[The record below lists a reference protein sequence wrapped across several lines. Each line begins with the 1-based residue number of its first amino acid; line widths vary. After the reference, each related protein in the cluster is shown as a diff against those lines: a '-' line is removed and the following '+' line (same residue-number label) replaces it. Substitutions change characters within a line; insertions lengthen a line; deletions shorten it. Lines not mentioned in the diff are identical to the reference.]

1 MIFRGKTMSYVI
13 KKQKF
18 LKSWDNILEICKS
31 NGYKVPFL
39 IENYP
44 IPDGVEFNRNDADN
58 ELKEFLNKFPEFSDI
73 AIDLN
78 KEQEEIVTYNGDKFL
93 SVEAGPGAGKTRVLI
108 EKVNYM
114 VNELGVNPES
124 LLIITFS
131 TKAADELQERLS
143 EGDLLKSDVQK
154 MHISTI
160 HSFCGRLLEEN
171 GQVGLNVIS
180 DEAGEKNLLFIGKH
194 MEELGFVK
202 EAYMSNGD
210 IPDISNKYNEY
221 CSFDV
226 DSDKLIKYIEDT
238 RPVKEDYINFVRKYM
253 DENDGKYPYDEVKE
267 NKDFTESKYN
277 ARYLQIAKSYPIYEE
292 ILKREKAVDFAHM
305 QKEALKV
312 VKKDGFKTQF
322 TNILID
328 EFQDTDPMQME
339 LFENLMKTAESFT
352 VVGDI
357 NQSIYGFRGS
367 NINPFTYLA
376 KHYKNEFEF
385 KSLPKNYRS
394 TQEIIDISEDFIKHQ
409 RPVDSAL
416 GKSECG
422 REINNFNYFLV
433 NNYDKTNK
441 QTKEISTQKEADDI
455 VKIIKYL
462 IDNKKINKLSDI
474 GILFRSIK
482 DSTSR
487 CIGPLLENLESAG
500 INFHVNTANLI
511 EQPEIKSILTL
522 FYHLVADDDPHKHFF
537 NKWEQDWL
545 NLKAYADQILFEL
558 SDETKKIL
566 YVLQD
571 KFEKEVVKT
580 ENEIWLRDHKK
591 GGMSSFKKVLSRP
604 EEMLI
609 EIFEKVTRP
618 VLSNENLVEYGITNP
633 DDLEFF
639 RRLNEFKDSLYS
651 EEVKFYER
659 PTVSEVYLKLL
670 TDITEYL
677 TEDLVLNKYDV
688 IYNLSQIT
696 SSLQTFVEVRFE
708 RDIRGAFW
716 FIYRTIAGH
725 SGYKEESDAIQIMT
739 IHQSKGLEFPVV
751 IIPSLKKGNFPM
763 TYVNPN
769 PESGWIYGSPAYYTP
784 DDCLNYPKFDEEFG
798 PELSHDMEEER
809 IIYVAMTRAQDV
821 LILSSLVDNVSPAK
835 QSALESKDF
844 KNLQKGPERIESAIN
859 ANLSRCKFIDI
870 NNIDIDVLERN
881 AEQIDEDD
889 FCIDLSF
896 TALENYNNCPFKYK
910 LSNQIGFNVSEK
922 QEIDEG
928 IFVHKVLE
936 VINKEIINND
946 NIFIG
951 QNKVKEIIT
960 DLFEKSNEDLK
971 EEDPVEYEK
980 QLTEIIN
987 NVTYYYENYSQ
998 NLKILDSEYPF
1009 YLKDQHYALSGVVDL
1024 IYEVDGKLGII
1035 DYKNT
1040 RLENKYKDKFKKQ
1053 LHLYVLALRDQN
1065 QEYEGKEI
1073 SELKVYAIKSKK
1085 MLEIKIDESYIEDLK
1100 DELERVACAIHDG
1113 DKFGSC
1119 KCEDCKYCAYKN
1131 ICKQ

>member
-1 MIFRGKTMSYVI
+1 MSYII

-18 LKSWDNILEICKS
+18 LKSLDKIFEICKS
-31 NGYKVPFL
+31 NDYKVPFL

-44 IPDGVEFNRNDADN
+44 IPDDLNFDRNEADA
-58 ELKEFLNKFPEFSDI
+58 ELKEFLKNFPEFKDI

-78 KEQEEIVTYNGDKFL
+78 TEQEEIVTYDGDKFL

-114 VNELGVNPES
+114 VNELGVDPET

-131 TKAADELQERLS
+131 TKAADELRQRLA

-171 GQVGLNVIS
+171 GQIGLNVIS
-180 DEAGEKNLLFIGKH
+180 DDAGEKNLLFIGKH

-226 DSDKLIKYIEDT
+226 DSDKLIKYIEET
-238 RPVKEDYINFVRKYM
+238 RPVSEDYINFVRNYM
-253 DENDGKYPYDEVKE
+253 EENDGKYPYDEVQADKE
-267 NKDFTESKYN
+267 LKQSKYN
-277 ARYLQIAKSYPIYEE
+277 ARYLQLAKSYPIYEE

-305 QKEALKV
+305 QKEALEV
-312 VKKDGFKTQF
+312 VKKDGFKTNF

-376 KHYKNEFEF
+376 KHYKDEFEF
-385 KSLPKNYRS
+385 KSLPTNYRS

-409 RPVDSAL
+409 RPANSAL
-416 GKSECG
+416 GKSKCG
-422 REINNFNYFLV
+422 REIHNKTYYLV
-433 NNYDKTNK
+433 NNYDKARGANK
-441 QTKEISTQKEADDI
+441 VSIKKEADDI
-455 VKIIKYL
+455 LKIIKYL
-462 IDNKKINKLSDI
+462 IDNNKINKLSDI
-474 GILFRSIK
+474 GILLRSIK

-487 CIGPLLENLESAG
+487 CIGDLITNLDEEG
-500 INFHVNTANLI
+500 IDFQVNKNDLF
-511 EQPEIKSILTL
+511 EKSEIKSVLTL
-522 FYHLVADDDPHKHFF
+522 FYHLVSDDDPHKYFF
-537 NKWEQDWL
+537 NKWEIDWL
-545 NLKAYADQILFEL
+545 NLKAYADQILFNL
-558 SDETKKIL
+558 SDETRQIL
-566 YVLQD
+566 YNLQD
-571 KFEKEVVKT
+571 EFEAEVVKT
-580 ENEIWLRDHKK
+580 ENEIWLRDHKS
-591 GGMSSFKKVLSRP
+591 GGKKSFEKVVTDRP

-609 EIFEKVTRP
+609 EIFSKVTRP
-618 VLSNENLVEYGITNP
+618 VLTNENLIEYGITNP

-639 RRLNEFKDSLYS
+639 TKLNEFKDSLYS
-651 EEVKFYER
+651 EDVKFYQR

-670 TDITEYL
+670 TDITGYL
-677 TEDLVLNKYDV
+677 TEDMVLNDDEV
-688 IYNLSQIT
+688 IHNLSQIT
-696 SSLQTFVEVRFE
+696 SSLQTFVDVRFE

-716 FIYRTIAGH
+716 FIYRTIEGH
-725 SGYKEESDAIQIMT
+725 ASYKQERDAIQIMT

-763 TYVNPN
+763 KYIDPN
-769 PESGWIYGSPAYYTP
+769 PESGWIYGSPVYYTP
-784 DDCLNYPKFDEEFG
+784 DECLTYPKFDEEFG

-809 IIYVAMTRAQDV
+809 VIYVAMTRAEDV
-821 LILSSLVDNVSPAK
+821 LILSSLVENVLPAK
-835 QSALESKDF
+835 QSAMESGDYT
-844 KNLQKGPERIESAIN
+844 NLPKGPERIESAIN
-859 ANLSRCKFIDI
+859 ANLGRCEFIDI
-870 NNIDIDVLERN
+870 DNINIDVLERK
-881 AEQIDEDD
+881 AEDENEND

-896 TALENYNNCPFKYK
+896 TALENYNSCPFKYK

-922 QEIDEG
+922 HEIDEG
-928 IFVHKVLE
+928 IFVHKALE

-946 NIFIG
+946 HVFIG
-951 QNKVKEIIT
+951 QDKVKQIIT
-960 DLFEKSNEDLK
+960 DLFAKSNEDLK
-971 EEDPVEYEK
+971 EEDSVEYEK
-980 QLTEIIN
+980 QLSEIIE
-987 NVTYYYENYSQ
+987 NVSYYYENYGDK
-998 NLKILDSEYPF
+998 LKILDSEYPF

-1040 RLENKYKDKFKKQ
+1040 RLEAKYKDKFKKQ

-1085 MLEIKIDESYIEDLK
+1085 MLEIEIDESYIEDLK
-1100 DELERVACAIHDG
+1100 EELERVACAIHDG
-1113 DKFGSC
+1113 DKFESC

-1131 ICKQ
+1131 ICKQQFH